1 MYVYN
6 RTLRKVGYSSVFQ
19 RQPVDCHPTFT
30 IICPVIVCADA
41 MRHSC
46 GVLEPAWRPLRI
58 AISCTRRLQRCEA
71 RQQSW
76 IDPSWSAPWT

>member
-6 RTLRKVGYSSVFQ
+6 RDLLKIGYSSVFR
-19 RQPVDCHPTFT
+19 RQPVDFHPTFT
-30 IICPVIVCADA
+30 IICPVIVWADA

-46 GVLEPAWRPLRI
+46 GILQPAWRPLRI
-58 AISCTRRLQRCEA
+58 AISCTHRLQRGEA

-76 IDPSWSAPWT
+76 IDLSWSAH